1 MVKRIT
7 TVWIKLVGSKKGVP
21 ILSNHNRCSF
31 WIHLSRIWMLG
42 VLILGFSQSPGFA
55 GDIEN
60 KLSTNDGSTTFEV
73 RDSVDSVVSHID
85 SDGNVVIKGG
95 LRLDSAG
102 AECTTSEDLIVDGNV
117 GIGTTNTGAKL
128 HVESDS
134 TDSAVFIASHTTN
147 GYGLVVS
154 TNGCVGIG
162 TNNPGVALDIRGGPS
177 DYKNVKV
184 LDGNN
189 AALYVESSHLSI
201 DKTLHVENYALGGY
215 GLYADAFQHYFDGN
229 VGIGTDSPVTP
240 LEIKDTYTTVQ
251 ACKGTTAA
259 LYAHAS
265 DSSITSALQISHADP
280 TRYSIYSNGGT
291 HFFQNEVGIGMTP
304 YTGGSSKLFI
314 SGDVLFKGICTIGV
328 ESPWIESPGNDLK
341 ITAANGNLDIGGNL
355 YLYGGNGWP
364 NAGNVILAHNGGNVG
379 VGTTTVGAKLHVVS
393 DSTNSAV
400 FIASHT
406 TTGYGLVVSTNGYVG
421 IGTNNPSGTLHVNA
435 TNGIYINNLPATNQ
449 ASLEINTTTGELSYL
464 GSSLRYKK
472 DIRDL
477 EINSEDVFKLRPV
490 RFKWKKTD
498 EEDIGLIAEEVN
510 EVIPELVNYDKKGR
524 PVAVEYDLISVYL
537 LEVVKQQQ
545 QKISAL
551 EQTIAEIEKKLKK
564 IYPQH

>member
-1 MVKRIT
+1 MLKRIT
-7 TVWIKLVGSKKGVP
+7 TVWIKLMGSKKEVP
-21 ILSNHNRCSF
+21 ILSKSNRRKF
-31 WIHLSRIWMLG
+31 LWQLTLLSTG
-42 VLILGFSQSPGFA
+42 LILVFSQSPGFA

-102 AECTTSEDLIVDGNV
+102 VECTTSENLIVDGNV
-117 GIGTTNTGAKL
+117 GIGTTNIEAKL
-128 HVESDS
+128 HVESDA
-134 TDSAVFIASHTTN
+134 TNSAVFIASHTTN

-162 TNNPGVALDIRGGPS
+162 TNNPSTALDIQGGLLE
-177 DYKNVKV
+177 YMTVRAI
-184 LDGNN
+184 DGENN
-189 AALYVESSHLSI
+189 ASLYVGSSHSSVDKALYVRQDAVIGH
-201 DKTLHVENYALGGY
+201 
-215 GLYADAFQHYFDGN
+215 GLYVSGFQHYFDGN
-229 VGIGTDSPVTP
+229 VGIGTESPATP

-259 LYAHAS
+259 LYANAS
-265 DSSITSALQISHADP
+265 DSSITSALQISHSDP
-280 TRYSIYSNGGT
+280 TRYSIVSDGGA
-291 HFFQNEVGIGMTP
+291 HFFKGNVGIGDWP
-304 YTGGSSKLFI
+304 YIGGSSKLLI
-314 SGDVLFKGICTIGV
+314 SGDVLFKGMCTIGV
-328 ESPWIESPGNDLK
+328 EGPWIESPGCDLK
-341 ITAANGNLDIGGNL
+341 ITAANGNLDVGGNL

-364 NAGNVILAHNGGNVG
+364 NAGNVILAHNSSTSQGNVG

-406 TTGYGLVVSTNGYVG
+406 TNGYGLVVSTNGYVG

-435 TNGIYINNLPATNQ
+435 TNGIYIDNLASSNQ
-449 ASLEINTTTGELSYL
+449 ASVEIDLATGKLSYI
-464 GSSLRYKK
+464 GSSIRYKK

-477 EINSEDVFKLRPV
+477 KINSEDVFKLRPV

-510 EVIPELVNYDKKGR
+510 EVIPELVRYDKKGK
-524 PVAVEYDLISVYL
+524 PATVEYELISVYL
-537 LEVVKQQQ
+537 LEVVNQQQ

-551 EQTIAEIEKKLKK
+551 EQKIAEIEKKLKK
-564 IYPQH
+564 I